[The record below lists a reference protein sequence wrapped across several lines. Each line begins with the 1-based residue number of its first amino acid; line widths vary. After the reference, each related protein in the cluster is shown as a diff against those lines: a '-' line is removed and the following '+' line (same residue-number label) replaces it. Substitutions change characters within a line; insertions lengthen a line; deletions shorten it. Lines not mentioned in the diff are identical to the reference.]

1 MRIRPREHI
10 VLVVGSLG
18 TDATVYEVT
27 VLSQRRRAIKQIA
40 VTLDIAVQRGN
51 AVRYL
56 YTLGI
61 VPGTG
66 TDSIAALTGA
76 SVLLPWV
83 LR

>member
-18 TDATVYEVT
+18 TDATVDEIT
-27 VLSQRRRAIKQIA
+27 VLSQRRLTIQQIA
-40 VTLDIAVQRGN
+40 VTLDIAMQRGN

-56 YTLGI
+56 DTLGI

-66 TDSIAALTGA
+66 TDSIAGIDRRLGIAAMGT
-76 SVLLPWV
+76 
-83 LR
+83 